1 MWLRHPP
8 KLPGNWRENSSRQK
22 IRGNSS
28 IEQLHYNQEG
38 ANWRSWAA
46 VKLINT
52 CCESDEATC
61 ESLPFVLNVT
71 VDRIVSVV
79 SWRALQYWFFY
90 YLVWSALVHGV
101 PPVTNCHIYVVLS
114 NMFSFWGWRSFNHVQ
129 LLRLVPSTMIYRH
142 PTGEL
147 ASLEVASRRT
157 NSHNRNGWKSEFIC
171 ILICLIFSP
180 NLCCTCGWPHHTLLH
195 IRPL

>member
-1 MWLRHPP
+1 MTIRHNRRVSIRLFFTCILSLCVKENILKNAENLEIWKMWLRRPP
-8 KLPGNWRENSSRQK
+8 KLSVNWRENSSWQK

-46 VKLINT
+46 IKLINT
-52 CCESDEATC
+52 CCESDEATW
-61 ESLPFVLNVT
+61 ESLQFVLNVT

-79 SWRALQYWFFY
+79 SWCALQYWFFY

-129 LLRLVPSTMIYRH
+129 CCVLFRLRWFIGTR
-142 PTGEL
+142 
-147 ASLEVASRRT
+147 LE
-157 NSHNRNGWKSEFIC
+157 N
-171 ILICLIFSP
+171 
-180 NLCCTCGWPHHTLLH
+180 
-195 IRPL
+195 